1 MKPNDELLTSYEQ
14 LRQDA
19 LSLSTGCAPTPG
31 LVLFLRKGMTA
42 WRQAWSP
49 CRQPAIPDTAARPS
63 APPLGSFEV
72 RVQIATIL
80 AGMILQRPRE
90 VNG

>member
-1 MKPNDELLTSYEQ
+1 MKPDDELLASYEQ

-19 LSLSTGCAPTPG
+19 LSLPTGRAPTPG

-42 WRQAWSP
+42 WMQAWSP
-49 CRQPAIPDTAARPS
+49 CRQPAIPDTVARPS

-80 AGMILQRPRE
+80 VGMILQQQRGG
-90 VNG
+90 NG